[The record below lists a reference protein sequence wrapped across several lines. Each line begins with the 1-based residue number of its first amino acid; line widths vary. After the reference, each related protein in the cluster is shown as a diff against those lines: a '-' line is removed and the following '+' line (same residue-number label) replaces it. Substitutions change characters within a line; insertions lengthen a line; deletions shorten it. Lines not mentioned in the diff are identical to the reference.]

1 MIKRLL
7 ILTIATTMLIG
18 CKKDEEATPN
28 NSSTT
33 TTGTGSNNNSTGS
46 SKSVQERLN
55 AGQTPI
61 SIYNS
66 DSTLLDSLYGKKY
79 AGGLIFYLKMADSSG
94 MVAASV
100 NQSTSAQWGCNTSQI
115 ENVDCPFGANS
126 CVAVPLSMKQTI
138 GGGTLNSAE
147 IVWKCN
153 SSSAAK
159 TCINLEL
166 NNHDDWF
173 LPSTDEAKLML
184 DKLNLVGTYW
194 TSTQSSRE
202 RAWAASR
209 SEDANAFTY
218 QLYKTGWKNV
228 RAVRSF

>member
-1 MIKRLL
+1 MIKKL
-7 ILTIATTMLIG
+7 ILLSLATLSFTS
-18 CKKDEEATPN
+18 CKKDEAPSPSD
-28 NSSTT
+28 SSTT
-33 TTGTGSNNNSTGS
+33 NINTGS
-46 SKSVQERLN
+46 SKSVQERLD
-55 AGQTPI
+55 AGQTPV

-94 MVAASV
+94 MVAAAASV
-100 NQSTSAQWGCNTSQI
+100 NQSTSAQWGCNTTQI

-126 CVAVPLSMKQTI
+126 CVAVPLAMKQII
-138 GGGTLNSAE
+138 GGGTLNTAE
-147 IVWKCN
+147 IIWKCR

-159 TCINLEL
+159 ISADL
-166 NNHDDWF
+166 NSNGYDDWF

-184 DKLNLVGTYW
+184 NKLNLVGTYW

-209 SEDANAFTY
+209 SADADAYTY
-218 QLYKTGWKNV
+218 QLYKKGWKYV
-228 RAVRSF
+228 RSVRSF